1 METTRASL
9 LVRIK
14 DPGDSSAWTTFD
26 AIYRP
31 LLDRYARARG
41 LTHAD
46 AEDVVQHCMSAIAR
60 HIKSFDYDPATGRFK
75 GWLKTLVNN
84 RITDLFRKKSHVDG
98 YSAALDRLQHREP
111 QPDAIFEQMWMEQHL
126 KRALKLVRQEVEEHS
141 FRAYQLYVVEQ
152 RPAEKVCQLLGL
164 NANQLYSIR
173 WRINRKIRE
182 YLKHL
187 TADMES

>member
-14 DPGDSSAWTTFD
+14 DPDDSSAWTEFD

-60 HIKSFDYDPATGRFK
+60 HIEGFEYDPSTGRFK

-84 RITDLFRKKSHVDG
+84 RVTDLFRKKSHIEG
-98 YSAALDRLQHREP
+98 YSAALHRSQNREP
-111 QPDAIFEQMWMEQHL
+111 QPDAVFEQMWIEQHL
-126 KRALKLVRQEVEEHS
+126 KRALKLVRQEVEERS
-141 FRAYQLYVVEQ
+141 FRAYQLYVLEL
-152 RPAEKVCQLLGL
+152 RPAEKVCRQLGL
-164 NANQLYSIR
+164 NRNQLYSIR

-182 YLKHL
+182 HLNRL
-187 TADMES
+187 TADVES

>member
-1 METTRASL
+1 MNTTQSNL

-14 DPGDSSAWTTFD
+14 DPGDSSAWTDFD

-31 LLDRYARARG
+31 LVDRYARARG

-60 HIKSFDYDPATGRFK
+60 HIEGFDYDATTGRFK

-84 RITDLFRKKSHVDG
+84 RILDLFRKNPHVDG
-98 YSAALDRLQHREP
+98 YSAALDRSQHSEP
-111 QPDAIFEQMWMEQHL
+111 QPDAVFEKMWVEQHL
-126 KRALKLVRQEVEEHS
+126 KRALKLVQQEVEGRT

-152 RPAEKVCQLLGL
+152 LPAEKVCQKLDL
-164 NANQLYSIR
+164 NTNQLYSIR
-173 WRINRKIRE
+173 WRINQKVRE
-182 YLKHL
+182 HL
-187 TADMES
+187 DRLTRESES

>member
-1 METTRASL
+1 MTTTRASL

-14 DPGDSSAWTTFD
+14 DLGDSSAWTDFD

-41 LTHAD
+41 LTHSD
-46 AEDVVQHCMSAIAR
+46 AEDIVQHCMSAIAC

-84 RITDLFRKKSHVDG
+84 RITDLFRKNQHVEG
-98 YSAALDRLQHREP
+98 YSAALDRSQHREP
-111 QPDAIFEQMWMEQHL
+111 QPDTVFEKMWMEQHL
-126 KRALKLVRQEVEEHS
+126 KRALKLVRQEVEVRT

-152 RPAEKVCQLLGL
+152 LSAEKVCRQLDL
-164 NANQLYSIR
+164 NTNQLYSIR
-173 WRINRKIRE
+173 WRINQKVRE
-182 YLKHL
+182 HL
-187 TADMES
+187 NRLTCEVES